1 MTVRSAGVFTATL
14 ALIALGLIVLLHE
27 SIGTSYRVLDYF
39 WPLVLIAFGIE
50 LVSGVFRPGGTRFS
64 AWSIGLLTLVLLCS
78 LGFYAFP
85 SLPAM
90 AFGFGTQYEVP
101 VKGQLKVGSDIRAV
115 DIDLAN
121 TAVAVRGTASGDV
134 SYDGV
139 LATEAQTTA
148 DAVKAMRAE
157 WSVRQVGHTLVLS
170 LTYPADE
177 GIPVRGWLTQFSEPA
192 PYLNVVVP
200 AALLSRVTTTN
211 ARVTVEGM
219 AGASDVHTSNGDVS
233 LSHVASDAS
242 VRTSNGTVD
251 LDSISG
257 AVDAST
263 TNAAVN
269 AVSQVGGDWRVATTN
284 GPVQLRLAGAAS
296 AHISA
301 STTNAAIGGNIRWSY
316 AGGGQ
321 SQATAT
327 VGTGGDRIVL
337 TSTNGSIDVDT
348 KH

>member
-78 LGFYAFP
+78 LGFYALP

-90 AFGFGTQYEVP
+90 AFGSQYEVP
-101 VKGQLKVGSDIRAV
+101 VKGQLKAGSDIRAV
-115 DIDLAN
+115 DIDLEN
-121 TAVAVRGTASGDV
+121 TAVAVRGTASRDV
-134 SYDGV
+134 SYDGA
-139 LATEAQTTA
+139 LATEAQTAA
-148 DAVKAMRAE
+148 DAAKAMRAE

-177 GIPVRGWLTQFSEPA
+177 GIPVRGWLSQFSEPA
-192 PYLNVVVP
+192 PYLNVVLP

-211 ARVTVEGM
+211 ASVKVEGM

-233 LSHVASDAS
+233 LSHVASDVS
-242 VRTSNGTVD
+242 VRTTNGTVD
-251 LDSISG
+251 LNSISG
-257 AVDAST
+257 AVDAMT
-263 TNAAVN
+263 TNAAVD

-337 TSTNGSIDVDT
+337 TSTNGNIDVDT